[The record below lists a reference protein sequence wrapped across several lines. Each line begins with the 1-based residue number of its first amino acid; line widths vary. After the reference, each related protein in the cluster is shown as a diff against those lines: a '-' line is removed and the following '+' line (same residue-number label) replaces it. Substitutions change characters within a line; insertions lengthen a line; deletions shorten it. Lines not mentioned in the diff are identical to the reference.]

1 VRTPWKRGEWS
12 SADARLGLA
21 IAAGTLPL
29 LLVMGGQHLDQL
41 IGRWPSHHEGSFLKT
56 TDRIHLRVHRC
67 NFNVRNAVTFHAPM
81 RVLPLSAAALT
92 AGLLALLPQQARA
105 LELLYING
113 SILTMAGKRPSY
125 VEALGVDNGR
135 IVYAG
140 PRDRGLALRTATTRI
155 IDLQG
160 KALLPG
166 FIDGHSHYINS
177 LLVANQC
184 KLYAPPAG
192 PGKDVPSI
200 LAALKTCAS
209 ERGLKQGELL
219 IGYGYDDTVMPG
231 GRLLNRGDLDEAFPG
246 NPVRIDH
253 VSMHGAVLN
262 SLALNKYGI
271 SAATPTPAGGVIVRK
286 PGSQEPWGL
295 IMETA
300 YLPVVEQSE
309 ALTAQQE
316 VDWSRSGQM
325 LYAQTGIT
333 TAQDGATHLAQIE
346 TIKRASDAGANL
358 IDVVAYPFITDLDK
372 VLAVIPVSQWGRY
385 SKRFKI
391 GGVKMTID
399 GSPQG
404 RTAFFSTPYLTGGPS
419 GEKNWRG
426 EPTFPQDLV
435 DQAMSKV
442 YGLGVPLLAHTNGDA
457 AIDMFL
463 RAYESTR
470 KGDFTRPWNVTT
482 IHTQFLRK
490 DQIPSFVKYGIRPS
504 FYTLHTYYFADA
516 HIANRGRQQA
526 SFISPMRDAIAAGL
540 RPTNHTD
547 FVVAPLDQLF
557 MLWSAVNRVSRS
569 GETIGPDQRVSPYE
583 GLKAMTAWAA
593 EQYGEQASKGT
604 LEVGKLADLVILERN
619 PLQVAPMAIKDIKVV
634 ETIKEGV
641 TIYPLPPGA
650 LQPIA
655 AASSTKTYRLTAH
668 SCDMDDVNQAAGRE
682 WTLVSLLGQPVT
694 TASAPTLRA
703 AAGRLTIFG
712 GVNRLNG
719 SVALVGDQVVIGD
732 LASTKMTGP
741 PDRMALEERFAGTLR
756 TVNRFHVRGSRL
768 ELLRDET
775 VVATFRARN

>member
-1 VRTPWKRGEWS
+1 MKAIP
-12 SADARLGLA
+12 LG
-21 IAAGTLPL
+21 
-29 LLVMGGQHLDQL
+29 
-41 IGRWPSHHEGSFLKT
+41 
-56 TDRIHLRVHRC
+56 
-67 NFNVRNAVTFHAPM
+67 
-81 RVLPLSAAALT
+81 AAALT
-92 AGLLALLPQQARA
+92 AGLVALLPLPAWA
-105 LELLYING
+105 LERLYING
-113 SILTMAGKRPSY
+113 SILTMVGERPSY
-125 VEALGVDNGR
+125 VEALGVENGR
-135 IVYAG
+135 IVFTG
-140 PRDRGLALRTATTRI
+140 PRDRGLALRTASTRI

-209 ERGLKQGELL
+209 ERQLKKGELL

-262 SLALNKYGI
+262 SLALKKYGI
-271 SAATPTPAGGVIVRK
+271 SASTPTPAGGVIVRK

-300 YLPVVEQSE
+300 FLPVVEQSE
-309 ALTAQQE
+309 AITAQQE
-316 VDWSRSGQM
+316 VDWSRAGQM

-333 TAQDGATHLAQIE
+333 TAQEGASHLPQIA

-372 VLAVIPVSQWGRY
+372 VQALIPVSQWGRY
-385 SKRFKI
+385 NNRFKI
-391 GGVKMTID
+391 GGVKITID

-404 RTAFFSTPYLTGGPS
+404 RTAFFTTPYLTGGPA

-435 DQAMSKV
+435 DKAVSKV

-463 RAYESTR
+463 KAYESVR
-470 KGDFTRPWNVTT
+470 KGDVSRPWNVTT

-526 SFISPMRDAIAAGL
+526 SFISPMRDAIDAGL

-557 MLWSAVNRVSRS
+557 MLWSAVNRV
-569 GETIGPDQRVSPYE
+569 
-583 GLKAMTAWAA
+583 AA
-593 EQYGEQASKGT
+593 EQYGEQENKGT
-604 LEVGKLADLVILERN
+604 LEVGKLADLVILDRD
-619 PLQVAPMAIKDIKVV
+619 PLQVAPMAIKDIKVA

-641 TIYPLPPGA
+641 TIYPQPPGG
-650 LQPIA
+650 LRPIA
-655 AASSTKTYRLTAH
+655 AAPSTQTYRWTAH

-682 WTLVSLLGQPVT
+682 WTLVSLLGQPVS
-694 TASAPTLRA
+694 TARPPTLRA
-703 AAGRLTIFG
+703 AAGRLSIFG
-712 GVNRLNG
+712 GINRLNG
-719 SVALVGDQVVIGD
+719 SVALVRDQLVIGD
-732 LASTKMTGP
+732 LVSTRMAGP
-741 PDRMALEERFAGTLR
+741 PELMALEERFAGTLR
-756 TVNRFHVRGSRL
+756 TVNRFHVHGSRL

-775 VVATFRARN
+775 VVATFRDRN